1 MTKSSTTS
9 NSTTQMT
16 HRPLGD
22 SEGPHESMQTLDVCG
37 WQPEDNIV
45 GSSFRLH
52 AVLRVD
58 LGSSGLCDKVL
69 YPLSNLTLPNFFFF
83 FKYLSFE
90 SSTFLY
96 RSSPHLLIPQI
107 FR

>member
-22 SEGPHESMQTLDVCG
+22 SEGPHESIRTPDVYG
-37 WQPEDNIV
+37 WQPEDNVV
-45 GSSFRLH
+45 GSSFPFLH
-52 AVLRVD
+52 AVLGAD

-69 YPLSNLTLPNFFFF
+69 YPLSNLTLPNFFFKKIPF
-83 FKYLSFE
+83 F
-90 SSTFLY
+90 
-96 RSSPHLLIPQI
+96 
-107 FR
+107 